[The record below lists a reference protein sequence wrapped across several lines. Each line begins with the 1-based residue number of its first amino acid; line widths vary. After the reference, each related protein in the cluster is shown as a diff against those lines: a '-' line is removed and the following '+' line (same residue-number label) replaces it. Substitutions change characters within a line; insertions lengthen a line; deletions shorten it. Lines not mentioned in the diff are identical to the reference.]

1 MDFSDLLLLLN
12 WTWEINCE
20 LISECSI
27 LKWKLVL
34 NFKNSNSWS
43 NSYSTSFWFMII
55 CALNLDHKLFVVRKV
70 ICFFIPVLLV
80 ERLSSQLHSKQCCH
94 YIYFS
99 ISRFICKKIS
109 FCVFFA
115 RDDKEIE
122 KCIFCVFYFFIMEK
136 VKMLFRREKSY
147 VYEEE
152 SVWTVCQCE
161 KCFLKFRSDNFDVK
175 DASRF
180 WKTNKISKP
189 TNNDSRNPHEIKL
202 VELNRSWSRET
213 TLCFIIVKIILVI

>member
-1 MDFSDLLLLLN
+1 MLGESRSIANWKLEDRVFKYSIRIDRSNSLNFKFRDLSYVDFSDLLLLLN

-43 NSYSTSFWFMII
+43 NSYSTSFWSMII
-55 CALNLDHKLFVVRKV
+55 CVLNLDHKLFVVRKV

-147 VYEEE
+147 VKSMKKKVYE
-152 SVWTVCQCE
+152 
-161 KCFLKFRSDNFDVK
+161 
-175 DASRF
+175 
-180 WKTNKISKP
+180 
-189 TNNDSRNPHEIKL
+189 
-202 VELNRSWSRET
+202 
-213 TLCFIIVKIILVI
+213 